1 MLLTILTDS
10 YNTSVYID
18 SLIEKQITNKEHDK
32 YIFFKCKEDFL
43 ESLYMIALA
52 MTSSGA
58 SLDTIERQKNYI
70 IQTWFSTRK
79 RKYQKSY
86 DIPDSHFTF

>member
-1 MLLTILTDS
+1 MILILTDS
-10 YNTSVYID
+10 HNTYAYLD
-18 SLIEKQITNKEHDK
+18 SIIEKQTSNTEQGK

-43 ESLYMIALA
+43 EAIYMIANA
-52 MTSSGA
+52 MTSSGT

-70 IQTWFSTRK
+70 IQTWFSERK

-86 DIPDSHFTF
+86 NIDDSKFTF

>member
-1 MLLTILTDS
+1 MILTILTDS
-10 YNTSVYID
+10 CNTYTYLD
-18 SLIEKQITNKEHDK
+18 SIIEKQTINTEHDK

-43 ESLYMIALA
+43 EALYMIANA
-52 MTSSGA
+52 MTSSGT

-86 DIPDSHFTF
+86 NIDDSKFTF